1 MPGHTSNVSCI
12 AVTSGR
18 RYIVSGSKDKTVRIL
33 GLQDKKQKVVLYGHT
48 SEIISITINKDSK
61 YIVSAGRDDGV
72 KIWKLEGKLQD
83 MFLALYY

>member
-1 MPGHTSNVSCI
+1 M
-12 AVTSGR
+12 
-18 RYIVSGSKDKTVRIL
+18 RIL

-83 MFLALYY
+83 MFLAL